1 MIEVLK
7 ALKNEFKALD
17 IPYSYDDWETDVVLP
32 YFVGELSEVTTN
44 NEDGKR
50 EFSFTLTGEDM
61 DSYTNL
67 YRVTEILKNTYKQS
81 KKITLDNGLMVMI
94 YNRTFNVPV
103 EVERVKRTQTE
114 FTIYLWESEN

>member
-32 YFVGELSEVTTN
+32 YFVGDLSEVTTN

-67 YRVTEILKNTYKQS
+67 YRVVEILKNTYKQS

-103 EVERVKRTQTE
+103 EAERVKRTQTE

>member
-32 YFVGELSEVTTN
+32 YFVGDLSEVTTN

-67 YRVTEILKNTYKQS
+67 YRVVEILKNTYKRS
-81 KKITLDNGLMVMI
+81 KKIKLDDGLMVMI

-103 EVERVKRTQTE
+103 EAERVKRTQTE
-114 FTIYLWESEN
+114 ITIYLWESEN

>member
-32 YFVGELSEVTTN
+32 YFVGDLSEVTTN

-67 YRVTEILKNTYKQS
+67 YRVVEILKNTYKQS
-81 KKITLDNGLMVMI
+81 KKIKLDDGLMVMI
-94 YNRTFNVPV
+94 YSRTFNVPV

>member
-7 ALKNEFKALD
+7 ALKNEFKRLN
-17 IPYSYDDWETDVVLP
+17 IPYSYDEWGKDVELP
-32 YFVGELSEVTTN
+32 YFIGELSEITTN
-44 NEDGKR
+44 DEDGKR

-67 YRVTEILKNTYKQS
+67 YRVVEILKNTYKQS
-81 KKITLDNGLMVMI
+81 KKIKLDTGLMVMT

-103 EVERVKRTQTE
+103 DGERVKRTQTE
-114 FTIYLWESEN
+114 FTIYLWEEE

>member
-17 IPYSYDDWETDVVLP
+17 IPYSYDNWETDVVLP
-32 YFVGELSEVTTN
+32 YFVGDLSEVSTN

-67 YRVTEILKNTYKQS
+67 YRVVEILKNTYKQS

>member
-17 IPYSYDDWETDVVLP
+17 IPYSYDDWGTDVVLP
-32 YFVGELSEVTTN
+32 YFVGELSEVPN
-44 NEDGKR
+44 YNEDGKR
-50 EFSFTLTGEDM
+50 EFSFTLTGEDV
-61 DSYTNL
+61 DTYLNL

-81 KKITLDNGLMVMI
+81 KKIKLDNGLMVMI

-103 EVERVKRTQTE
+103 DGERVKRVETE

>member
-32 YFVGELSEVTTN
+32 YFVGDLSEVTTN

-67 YRVTEILKNTYKQS
+67 YRVVEILKNTYKQS
-81 KKITLDNGLMVMI
+81 KKITLDDGLMIMI

-103 EVERVKRTQTE
+103 EAERVKRTQTE

>member
-17 IPYSYDDWETDVVLP
+17 IPYSYDEWETDVVLP
-32 YFVGELSEVTTN
+32 YFVGDLSEVTTN

-67 YRVTEILKNTYKQS
+67 YRVVEILKNTYKQS
-81 KKITLDNGLMVMI
+81 KKITLDDGLMVMI

>member
-1 MIEVLK
+1 MIKVLK

-32 YFVGELSEVTTN
+32 YFVGDLSEVTTN

-81 KKITLDNGLMVMI
+81 KKIKLDDGLMVMI

-103 EVERVKRTQTE
+103 EAERVKRTQTE

>member
-67 YRVTEILKNTYKQS
+67 YRVVEILKNTYKQS
-81 KKITLDNGLMVMI
+81 KKIKLDDGLMVMI
-94 YNRTFNVPV
+94 YSRTFNVPV

>member
-1 MIEVLK
+1 MIEVLR

-17 IPYSYDDWETDVVLP
+17 VPYSYDNWETDVVLP

-50 EFSFTLTGEDM
+50 EFSFILTGEDM

-67 YRVTEILKNTYKQS
+67 YRVVEILKNTYKQS

>member
-61 DSYTNL
+61 DTYTNL

-81 KKITLDNGLMVMI
+81 KKIKLDNGLMVMI

-103 EVERVKRTQTE
+103 DGERVKRVETE

>member
-32 YFVGELSEVTTN
+32 YFVGDLSEVTTN

>member
-7 ALKNEFKALD
+7 ALKNEFKGLD

-32 YFVGELSEVTTN
+32 YFVGDLSEVTTN

-67 YRVTEILKNTYKQS
+67 YRVVEILKNTYKQS
-81 KKITLDNGLMVMI
+81 KKITLDDGLMVMI
-94 YNRTFNVPV
+94 YDRTFNVPV
-103 EVERVKRTQTE
+103 EAERVKRTQTE

>member
-17 IPYSYDDWETDVVLP
+17 VPYSYDDWETDVVLP
-32 YFVGELSEVTTN
+32 YFVGDLSEVTTN

-67 YRVTEILKNTYKQS
+67 YRVVEILKNTYKQS
-81 KKITLDNGLMVMI
+81 KKIKLDDGLMVMI

-103 EVERVKRTQTE
+103 EAERVKRTQTE
-114 FTIYLWESEN
+114 FTLYVWEEE

>member
-32 YFVGELSEVTTN
+32 YFVGDWSEVTTN

-67 YRVTEILKNTYKQS
+67 YRVVEILKNTYKQS
-81 KKITLDNGLMVMI
+81 KKIKLDDGLMVMI

-103 EVERVKRTQTE
+103 EAERVKRTQTE
-114 FTIYLWESEN
+114 FTIYFWESEN

>member
-32 YFVGELSEVTTN
+32 YFVGDLSEVTTN

-67 YRVTEILKNTYKQS
+67 YRVVEILKNTYKQS
-81 KKITLDNGLMVMI
+81 KKIKLDDGLMVMI

>member
-32 YFVGELSEVTTN
+32 YFVGDLSEVTTN

-67 YRVTEILKNTYKQS
+67 YRVTKILKNTYKQS

>member
-67 YRVTEILKNTYKQS
+67 YRVAEILKNTYKQS
-81 KKITLDNGLMVMI
+81 KKIKLDNGLMVMI

-103 EVERVKRTQTE
+103 EAERVKRTQTE
-114 FTIYLWESEN
+114 FTIFLWESEN